1 MTPTPKLRFVER
13 HVYVEKPIQDLYIG
27 QKTITERV
35 KKTILQQWWEDREWY
50 NISGGAYY
58 GEWRDVPIEK
68 E

>member
-13 HVYVEKPIQDLYIG
+13 KDF
-27 QKTITERV
+27 TEDVANPR
-35 KKTILQQWWEDREWY
+35 TLRILQQWWEEILILDMGWGE
-50 NISGGAYY
+50 IPVGKPQ